1 MDQFK
6 GKFDSAEGPMEVKS
20 FQPKALKG
28 TVVNDYETTKKKFG
42 TVAMTDVTADP
53 RFSLHPASRKGL
65 GIETEEHR
73 HLEGR
78 INEEVERRLA
88 DLREA
93 ARAEGFEQGRGEG
106 EALVMKELTEKTQPV
121 FDHFQKVVA
130 EFEGAKEEIYHANED
145 FLIQLVF
152 QVAKQVILR
161 EVKTD
166 HEYVKNLCVQLV
178 EKIGAKDH
186 VKIKIG
192 KDDFDQIETIRE
204 HLKQQFVDL
213 KNIQI
218 DVSEEF
224 TSGGCKV
231 ETDLARI
238 NASVETQLQLISQAL
253 GAQ

>member
-1 MDQFK
+1 MEHNK
-6 GKFDSAEGPMEVKS
+6 GKFEVTDAPMEVKS

-42 TVAMTDVTADP
+42 TAALTDPDADQ
-53 RFSLHPASRKGL
+53 RFNLHPASRRFL
-65 GIETEEHR
+65 GIEKEEHR

-78 INEEVERRLA
+78 INEEVEKRLA
-88 DLREA
+88 ELKEA
-93 ARAEGFEQGRGEG
+93 ARTEGFEQGRAEG
-106 EALVMKELTEKTQPV
+106 EQQAKQEFAAQAQPV
-121 FDHFQKVVA
+121 FEHFQKVVA
-130 EFEGAKEEIYHANED
+130 EFEGTKDEIYHANED

-152 QVAKQVILR
+152 QVAQQVLLKELKADR
-161 EVKTD
+161 
-166 HEYVKNLCVQLV
+166 EYVKNLCSQLV

-192 KDDFDQIETIRE
+192 KEDFDQIEAIRE

-213 KNIQI
+213 KNVQI
-218 DVSEEF
+218 DVSEGFEN
-224 TSGGCKV
+224 GGCKV

-253 GAQ
+253 GTQ